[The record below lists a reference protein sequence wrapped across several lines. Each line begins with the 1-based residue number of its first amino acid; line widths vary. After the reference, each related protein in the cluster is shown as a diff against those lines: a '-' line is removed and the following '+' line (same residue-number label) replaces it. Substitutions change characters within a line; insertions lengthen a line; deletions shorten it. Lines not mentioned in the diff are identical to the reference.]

1 MFLLLS
7 AFLLFL
13 LSLFSFYM
21 HYKTVSAKRLNIK
34 TKAMVWDSVRKTGQ
48 PAIRRRIASL

>member
-1 MFLLLS
+1 MILLFLALLL
-7 AFLLFL
+7 LL

-21 HYKTVSAKRLNIK
+21 HYKTVSEKRLNIK
-34 TKAMVWDSVRKTGQ
+34 TKGMVWDSVRKKGR

>member
-1 MFLLLS
+1 MILLFLAFLLL
-7 AFLLFL
+7 LM
-13 LSLFSFYM
+13 SLFSFYM

-34 TKAMVWDSVRKTGQ
+34 TREMVRDSVRKTGQ